1 MAEDRANRR
10 LAAIFAGDIA
20 GYSRLMGL
28 DEEGTL
34 RQLKLHRKELVDPKI
49 IEHRGRIVKTTG
61 DGLLVEF
68 SSAVDAVRCAVE
80 IQREMAA
87 RNAEISPDKRIEFRI
102 GINVGDIII
111 DESDIFG
118 DGVNVAARMEGLAK
132 PGGIMVSR
140 TVHDQVSDK
149 LNFSFEDL
157 GEQAVKNIARPV
169 RAYRIEMDGGTVAPR
184 ISFDVDA
191 VLKRPAI
198 AVLPFENLT
207 KDQEQD
213 YFADGLTE
221 DIITALSCW
230 RLFPVIA
237 RNSTFAYKGRPIKV
251 QQLAQ
256 ELAARY
262 VIEGSVRKG
271 GDRVRVTVQL
281 IDGATGHHL
290 WAERYD
296 RQINDIFALQD
307 EITERIVAMV
317 APELERVER
326 QRAISKPPSD
336 LYAWDFYLRGM
347 SSLHEFTKEGTEVA
361 RKMFERA
368 VALDPTYSRGHTGI
382 AYSHYRDV
390 MFAQVDDPQ
399 SSLAKCL
406 KAAQT
411 AVALDDTDAFAHF
424 VLSRGLH
431 HAGRLD
437 HALQE
442 ARQSIQ
448 LNPNDSGS
456 HASLGAILIS
466 TGLPDEGI
474 AELERAFQ
482 LSPKDARTYVYQNIQ
497 SSGHFAAGRLAD
509 AAKLAGDVLAR
520 HPDDQTARMLLASSL
535 ALSGA
540 VDEARTALG
549 HELGHELGQDKKIT
563 GALIERLGV
572 INWLPQN
579 DRDRLRQGLVLAGLS
594 G

>member
-1 MAEDRANRR
+1 MTEDRANRR

-20 GYSRLMGL
+20 GYSRLMGM

-34 RQLKLHRKELVDPKI
+34 RQLKDHRKKLVDPKI

-61 DGLLVEF
+61 DGILVEF
-68 SSAVDAVRCAVE
+68 SSAVDAVRCAVD
-80 IQREMAA
+80 IQRAMAE
-87 RNAEISPDKRIEFRI
+87 RNADIPSDKRIEFRI

-111 DESDIFG
+111 EDNDIFG

-149 LNFSFEDL
+149 LNFSFEDI
-157 GEQAVKNIARPV
+157 GEQAVKNIVRPV
-169 RAYRIEMDGGTVAPR
+169 RAYRIEMQGVAAPR
-184 ISFDVDA
+184 PSFDVDA

-207 KDQEQD
+207 NDPEQD

-237 RNSTFAYKGRPIKV
+237 RNSTFVYKGRAVKV

-256 ELAARY
+256 ELGAKY

-281 IDGATGHHL
+281 IDAVTGHHL

-296 RQINDIFALQD
+296 RRIDDIFALQD

-326 QRAISKPPSD
+326 QRAISKSPSD

-347 SSLHEFTKEGTEVA
+347 SLLHEFTKEGTEAA

-368 VALDPTYSRGHTGI
+368 LALDPNYSRGHTGI

-390 MFAQVDDPQ
+390 MFAQVDDLQ
-399 SSLAKCL
+399 SSLTKCL
-406 KAAQT
+406 ESAQT
-411 AVALDDTDAFAHF
+411 AVNLDDTDAFGHF

-431 HAGRLD
+431 HAGKLD

-466 TGLPDEGI
+466 TGQADEGI

-497 SSGHFAAGRLAD
+497 SSGYFAAGRLVE
-509 AAKLAGDVLAR
+509 AAKTARDVLER
-520 HPDDQTARMLLASSL
+520 HPNDQTARILLASSL
-535 ALSGA
+535 ALTDA
-540 VDEARTALG
+540 VDEARTV
-549 HELGHELGQDKKIT
+549 LGQDKKIT

-572 INWLPQN
+572 INWLPPKHG
-579 DRDRLRQGLVLAGLS
+579 DRLKQGLALAGCTA
-594 G
+594 